1 MTTEITESVSQSV
14 SLTKF
19 LCHMRNPQ
27 NLLNYMIFT
36 AYCKF
41 MGVTEYLPSI
51 TIG

>member
-1 MTTEITESVSQSV
+1 MKVAAGTDASVVSV
-14 SLTKF
+14 AKLV
-19 LCHMRNPQ
+19 CHLRNPQ

-41 MGVTEYLPSI
+41 MGISEYLPSV